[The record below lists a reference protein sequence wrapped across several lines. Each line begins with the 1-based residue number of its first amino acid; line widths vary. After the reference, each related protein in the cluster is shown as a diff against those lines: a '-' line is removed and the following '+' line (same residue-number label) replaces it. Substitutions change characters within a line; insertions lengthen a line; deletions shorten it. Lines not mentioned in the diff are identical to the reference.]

1 MLVELLAP
9 RLQRRPL
16 ALDQRVPD
24 EQLARERPVDRAVVD
39 QPVGDQRHAVQ
50 RDPLACHDGGALGR
64 PVRLG
69 VLPLHEVAGQLLGPL
84 GLDRRYLAG
93 PQARGL
99 HELTGHDER
108 RRPPFQPRARE
119 DREPRAAGAEVLPR
133 AGPLA
138 LAPPPSTSAGRA
150 CRDLLLLQHPDVGEQ
165 AGEQRLVDAVG
176 VRSVGGHPQ
185 LDLHLLAHL
194 AQLGLEVLPLTDAQV
209 VEVLALAHAPERA
222 RGQLA
227 LLLADVAPQVDPGEQ
242 VRALG
247 LEPGVQLVG
256 LRALLG
262 RSLARVL
269 ERHRR
274 DDDEDLADTAEAVG
288 LEDHPAQARVDRQP
302 RQAAAGVGE
311 GVLAV
316 AAGAQ
321 GTELL
326 EQLEAGADVAA
337 VRRLDEREAGDVAE
351 AERAHLQDDAG
362 QVGAQDLGVGE
373 LRSAEE
379 VLLGVEPDADAR
391 PHAAAATGA
400 LVGRGLADGLD
411 GQPLHLGAQGVAADA
426 GDAGVDDVPDA
437 GDRQRRLGD
446 VGGQHHAAPGVRRE
460 DAVLLGGGEPRVER
474 HDLDAPAR
482 APQRARRVLQGVRG
496 VADLPL
502 AGQEDQHVARALGRE
517 LADRVDDRLGLV
529 TLDHLALVVI
539 LGQFH
544 QRPVA
549 DLHRVGASAH
559 LDDRRRGP
567 VAVGEVLG
575 EALHVDGR
583 GGDDELEV
591 RPARQQPL
599 EVAEQEVDVE
609 RALVGLVDDDRV
621 VAPQHPVALQL
632 GEQDAVGH
640 QLHAGVGAGAVG
652 EAHLVAH
659 DRLLPQR
666 LPELVGDA
674 LGDRAGGDPPRLG
687 VADQPA
693 ARPLPPVAGLAV
705 RRAAAPQLQADLRQ
719 LGGLAR
725 AGLAGHDDDLVVA
738 DGLGDVVLA
747 LADREVGGVAD
758 LERLALHRRPCLHD
772 GAILSS
778 RR

>member
-1 MLVELLAP
+1 M
-9 RLQRRPL
+9 
-16 ALDQRVPD
+16 
-24 EQLARERPVDRAVVD
+24 
-39 QPVGDQRHAVQ
+39 
-50 RDPLACHDGGALGR
+50 
-64 PVRLG
+64 
-69 VLPLHEVAGQLLGPL
+69 
-84 GLDRRYLAG
+84 
-93 PQARGL
+93 
-99 HELTGHDER
+99 
-108 RRPPFQPRARE
+108 
-119 DREPRAAGAEVLPR
+119 
-133 AGPLA
+133 
-138 LAPPPSTSAGRA
+138 
-150 CRDLLLLQHPDVGEQ
+150 
-165 AGEQRLVDAVG
+165 
-176 VRSVGGHPQ
+176 
-185 LDLHLLAHL
+185 
-194 AQLGLEVLPLTDAQV
+194 
-209 VEVLALAHAPERA
+209 LALAHAPERA

-227 LLLADVAPQVDPGEQ
+227 LLLADVAPQVEPGEQ
-242 VRALG
+242 VGSLR

-256 LRALLG
+256 LGALLG
-262 RSLARVL
+262 GPLARVL
-269 ERHRR
+269 QRHRR
-274 DDDEDLADTAEAVG
+274 HDDQHLAHATEPLG
-288 LEDHPAQARVDRQP
+288 LQDHPAQPRVERQP
-302 RQAAAGVGE
+302 REPAAGVGQ

-321 GTELL
+321 GAELL
-326 EQLEAGADVAA
+326 EQLQAGGDVAP
-337 VRRLDEREAGDVAE
+337 VRRLDERESGDVTQP
-351 AERAHLQDDAG
+351 ERTHLQDHAG
-362 QVGAQDLGVGE
+362 QVRAQDLGVGE
-373 LRSAEE
+373 LRAAEE

-391 PHAAAATGA
+391 PHAAAPAGA

-411 GQPLHLGAQGVAADA
+411 GQPLDLGAQGVATDP
-426 GDAGVDDVPDA
+426 GDTGVDDVPDA
-437 GDRQRRLGD
+437 RDGQRGLRD
-446 VGGQHHAAPGVRRE
+446 VGGQHDPAPGVRRE
-460 DAVLLGGGEPRVER
+460 DAVLLGGREPGVER
-474 HDLDAPAR
+474 DDLDAAAR
-482 APQRARRVLQGVRG
+482 AAQRARGLLQGVGG
-496 VADLPL
+496 VADLAL
-502 AGQEDQHVARALGRE
+502 AGQEDQDVAGPLGRE
-517 LADRVDDRLGLV
+517 LADGLDDRLGLV
-529 TLDHLALVVI
+529 AHDHLALLVDALRIVGE
-539 LGQFH
+539 LQEGA
-544 QRPVA
+544 VA
-549 DLHRVGASAH
+549 HLDRVGASGD
-559 LDDRRRGP
+559 LDDGGGVA

-583 GGDDELEV
+583 GGDDQLEV
-591 RPARQQPL
+591 RPSRQQPL

-609 RALVGLVDDDRV
+609 RALVRLVDDDRV
-621 VAPQHPVALQL
+621 VAPQHPVALEL

-640 QLHAGVGAGAVG
+640 QLHAGLRGGAVG